1 MVTESKT
8 MLAVRNRRIPIGR
21 RFGNVGAAAG
31 LIGSNVVTMGIKSL
45 PLNQEPLFESPGG
58 WLDQD
63 GRLRGTF
70 HPVPGRCGYRL
81 WRTNPPRYCACYP
94 IKGRER
100 CRIHGGKA
108 VTGIANP
115 SWRNGVHSEF
125 LPHGLRDD
133 YDRLD
138 GDAELES
145 LRAQLKLLATRELE
159 LVRRLRDQEVP
170 PWGRA
175 VDALVDLE
183 AAMRGDDKERASDA
197 LTALATI
204 MREGTEKAN
213 NYEATWHLLQEIFQ
227 QKAKLTLA
235 ESKHLALLGGY
246 VKLRDLVAVI
256 VSILQVIRENVPDV
270 KARQTIQNRVGQ
282 IMKNRA
288 RATARQ
294 LSTNG
299 GNGG

>member
-1 MVTESKT
+1 MHSD
-8 MLAVRNRRIPIGR
+8 LIPR
-21 RFGNVGAAAG
+21 
-31 LIGSNVVTMGIKSL
+31 
-45 PLNQEPLFESPGG
+45 
-58 WLDQD
+58 
-63 GRLRGTF
+63 
-70 HPVPGRCGYRL
+70 
-81 WRTNPPRYCACYP
+81 
-94 IKGRER
+94 
-100 CRIHGGKA
+100 
-108 VTGIANP
+108 
-115 SWRNGVHSEF
+115 
-125 LPHGLRDD
+125 GLRDD

-138 GDAELES
+138 SDAELES
-145 LRAQLKLLATRELE
+145 LRSQIKLLATRELE

-183 AAMRGDDKERASDA
+183 AAVRGDDKERASDA

-256 VSILQVIRENVPDV
+256 VSILQVVRENVADG
-270 KARQTIQNRVGQ
+270 KARQVIQDRVGM
-282 IMKNRA
+282 IMKNRDRNA
-288 RATARQ
+288 ARQ
-294 LSTNG
+294 VATCD
-299 GNGG
+299 GNGD